1 MGEAVREVNGKYHYI
16 LEAIFCFFRHCYR
29 VSQSDSRIRRF
40 LSLNYEEVANES
52 NNKILI
58 HASEGDET
66 AWFVLRTNGEVI
78 SDVAGG
84 TYEEIEDNVW
94 LIGMEESSI
103 LITLKPSNTLFY
115 YE

>member
-1 MGEAVREVNGKYHYI
+1 MQAKQLYDYLIKTAKANANNYSNSSATGAPAKINTTT
-16 LEAIFCFFRHCYR
+16 
-29 VSQSDSRIRRF
+29 
-40 LSLNYEEVANES
+40 LNYEEVANES

-66 AWFVLRTNGEVI
+66 AWFVLKTNGEVI

>member
-1 MGEAVREVNGKYHYI
+1 MVRAK
-16 LEAIFCFFRHCYR
+16 
-29 VSQSDSRIRRF
+29 D
-40 LSLNYEEVANES
+40 
-52 NNKILI
+52 
-58 HASEGDET
+58 
-66 AWFVLRTNGEVI
+66 NGEVI

>member
-1 MGEAVREVNGKYHYI
+1 MEI
-16 LEAIFCFFRHCYR
+16 
-29 VSQSDSRIRRF
+29 
-40 LSLNYEEVANES
+40 NYEEAANES

-66 AWFVLRTNGEVI
+66 AWFVLRTNGEVVI
-78 SDVAGG
+78 SDVDGG
-84 TYEEIEDNVW
+84 TYEKIEDNVW